1 MQARTPQVPFNRA
14 LAVLD
19 SGYVGS
25 MGYDLQI
32 LDTCNR
38 HHACMRLLDKIL
50 QYIMYD
56 EIKCW
61 ISQHSEPQQ
70 EIFIARTTAT
80 EGVRF
85 TVYPVQQVLEHHR
98 SYCCSTLQTWIK
110 ASKTYADTLIKHI
123 KNPVNSCKSNQ
134 RCRTP

>member
-25 MGYDLQI
+25 MRYDLQI

-61 ISQHSEPQQ
+61 NSQHSEPQQ

-98 SYCCSTLQTWIK
+98 SYLLQ
-110 ASKTYADTLIKHI
+110 YPPNLD
-123 KNPVNSCKSNQ
+123 KSLQNICGHPHQ
-134 RCRTP
+134 AHQEPGKLV